1 MLETLIITFRE
12 GVEIALIVGIL
23 LVYLRTNDKSEL
35 KKYVHFG
42 LAASLVASVIVAVIL
57 EKLSLDYELF
67 EGYLMFIAAA
77 FVTTMIVWM
86 WRTSRH
92 IRNDIEQ
99 KVGGMVKEATSSWRL
114 MLGVFLFT
122 FLMVAREGIE
132 TVIFLRAASGSTVF
146 SSGVLGA
153 VLGIALSV
161 AFGVFF
167 VKGSIRVDV
176 GRFLNVTAIVLLIFI
191 AQLIVNGVH
200 EFYELGVFP
209 ASPKMMGI
217 VGPIVRNNL
226 LFILAIVSIPAI
238 MFIIP
243 ARKTS
248 QEKTPGR
255 PWQLSAGFVCLSVI
269 FFLGFESVFASKSS
283 VEISRPEPVQAPV
296 QAVEGVI
303 KVPVDQL
310 IDGKLHRF
318 VWVDNDGT
326 HIRFFSLRTG
336 TGSFATAF
344 DACRAC
350 YNYGFYYMKDGELIC
365 SVCEAPSRAHL
376 FGLRSSVG
384 IKQAGRGHG
393 GSGGTKRVDGRNG
406 LRQSGSME
414 GMGCAPIY
422 LPSLLVEGNVEVKV
436 SELLKHKKYFQTS
449 LDPSTMT
456 FTPNV
461 K

>member
-42 LAASLVASVIVAVIL
+42 LAASLVASVIVAIIL

-132 TVIFLRAASGSTVF
+132 TVIFLRAASGGTVF

-209 ASPKMMGI
+209 ASPKMMGV

-243 ARKTS
+243 GKTS
-248 QEKTPGR
+248 Q
-255 PWQLSAGFVCLSVI
+255 
-269 FFLGFESVFASKSS
+269 
-283 VEISRPEPVQAPV
+283 
-296 QAVEGVI
+296 
-303 KVPVDQL
+303 
-310 IDGKLHRF
+310 
-318 VWVDNDGT
+318 
-326 HIRFFSLRTG
+326 
-336 TGSFATAF
+336 
-344 DACRAC
+344 
-350 YNYGFYYMKDGELIC
+350 
-365 SVCEAPSRAHL
+365 
-376 FGLRSSVG
+376 
-384 IKQAGRGHG
+384 
-393 GSGGTKRVDGRNG
+393 
-406 LRQSGSME
+406 
-414 GMGCAPIY
+414 
-422 LPSLLVEGNVEVKV
+422 
-436 SELLKHKKYFQTS
+436 KK
-449 LDPSTMT
+449 
-456 FTPNV
+456 
-461 K
+461 